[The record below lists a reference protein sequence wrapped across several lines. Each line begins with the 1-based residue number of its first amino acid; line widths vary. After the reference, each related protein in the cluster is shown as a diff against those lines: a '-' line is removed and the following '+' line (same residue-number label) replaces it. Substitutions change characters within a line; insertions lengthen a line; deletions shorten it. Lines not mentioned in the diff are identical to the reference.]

1 MLKEIWERFETIEEC
16 YELMLAYAAQGLPNE
31 LGSQSGGQVREFL
44 NGAVEALD
52 GLAETYA
59 AAIREENLEGADRFP
74 AFLFYG
80 TRRSPIGAYN
90 WAASVGASAEAALL
104 SECAHVKSHSV
115 ADNAHLQK
123 YLISSTVVVDAQGI
137 EPWTSPV

>member
-74 AFLFYG
+74 AFLAVLD
-80 TRRSPIGAYN
+80 RDARDSVAAMELVLAQPAVSSPLVDN
-90 WAASVGASAEAALL
+90 LNPSMHLRALL
-104 SECAHVKSHSV
+104 TDIFLLGEILRSHRP
-115 ADNAHLQK
+115 AA
-123 YLISSTVVVDAQGI
+123 
-137 EPWTSPV
+137 